1 MSEKTMK
8 LDACNRIILL
18 SVLMA
23 ALSFTMECCSARG
36 RIELDPESKD
46 FYEYAR
52 LIMTKQ
58 EKDIFHLLADKESR
72 MEFIQDFWAKRDPD
86 PSTDENEFEEA
97 FYRRIEFANKH
108 FIEGIPGWK
117 TDRGRIYIYLGPPD
131 KVDQRPFINDPNVK
145 GLIWWSYYT
154 HQLGLEFVDRTGDGR
169 YALGRQVGA
178 SGGLLDVLE
187 RAKFGQ
193 VFRDEGD
200 FGRVFSDFEVGYERG
215 KREIHVSIPVESLSF
230 VSEEKMLKAEFD
242 FEFFIY
248 ERKGLKKDRIKR
260 QKTYEISEEE
270 ALQMDSIVLTF
281 PYDLEPGEY
290 YFDVVVIVQPK
301 IGKVRKI
308 FKIKG

>member
-1 MSEKTMK
+1 MK
-8 LDACNRIILL
+8 LDACNHIILL

-86 PSTDENEFEEA
+86 PSTDENEFEEE

-193 VFRDEGD
+193 VFKDEGD

-230 VSEEKMLKAEFD
+230 V
-242 FEFFIY
+242 
-248 ERKGLKKDRIKR
+248 
-260 QKTYEISEEE
+260 
-270 ALQMDSIVLTF
+270 
-281 PYDLEPGEY
+281 
-290 YFDVVVIVQPK
+290 
-301 IGKVRKI
+301 
-308 FKIKG
+308 